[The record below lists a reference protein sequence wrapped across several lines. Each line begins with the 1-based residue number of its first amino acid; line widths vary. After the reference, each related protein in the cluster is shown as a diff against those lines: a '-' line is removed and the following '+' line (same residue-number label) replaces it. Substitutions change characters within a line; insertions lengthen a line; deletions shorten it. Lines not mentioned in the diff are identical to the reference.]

1 MLIRVKYNFMLRT
14 IKHFIVLMDQI
25 IKKKE
30 VLKMKTFSKKE
41 IIEDIIEYLEN
52 TGGVYGCDLHSEVF
66 NTDYYIIGLTQAK
79 KALESYGVFD
89 ALNKVQTYEI
99 YEFGEVTTD
108 LSDLEKLANMF
119 YYIESEEYLYS
130 LEGEISDIINE
141 YWGDELEE
149 NEIKKLIELFKK
161 ELEQLK

>member
-1 MLIRVKYNFMLRT
+1 MLRT

-30 VLKMKTFSKKE
+30 VIKMKTFSKQE
-41 IIEDIIEYLEN
+41 MIEDIIEYLEN

-66 NTDYYIIGLTQAK
+66 NTDYYIIGWPQAK
-79 KALESYGVFD
+79 EALESYDVFD
-89 ALNKVQTYEI
+89 ALHKVQTYEI

-108 LSDLEKLANMF
+108 LTDPEKLANML

-130 LEGEISDIINE
+130 LEGEIRDIINE

-149 NEIKKLIELFKK
+149 KDIKKLIELFKK
-161 ELEQLK
+161 EYNNLNEL

>member
-1 MLIRVKYNFMLRT
+1 MSTYNF
-14 IKHFIVLMDQI
+14 
-25 IKKKE
+25 
-30 VLKMKTFSKKE
+30 SKQE
-41 IIEDIIEYLEN
+41 IIEDILEYLEN

-108 LSDLEKLANMF
+108 LSDPEKLANML

>member
-1 MLIRVKYNFMLRT
+1 
-14 IKHFIVLMDQI
+14 
-25 IKKKE
+25 
-30 VLKMKTFSKKE
+30 MKTFSKKE

-66 NTDYYIIGLTQAK
+66 NTDYYIIGSTKAK
-79 KALESYGVFD
+79 EALESYGVFD

-99 YEFGEVTTD
+99 YEFGEGTAD
-108 LSDLEKLANMF
+108 LSDPEKLANML

-149 NEIKKLIELFKK
+149 NAIKKLIDLFKK
-161 ELEQLK
+161 EYDKLNEP

>member
-1 MLIRVKYNFMLRT
+1 MSTYK
-14 IKHFIVLMDQI
+14 
-25 IKKKE
+25 
-30 VLKMKTFSKKE
+30 FSKQE
-41 IIEDIIEYLEN
+41 IVEDILEYLEN
-52 TGGVYGCDLHSEVF
+52 TGGVYACDLHSEVF
-66 NTDYYIIGLTQAK
+66 NTDYIIGTTQAK
-79 KALESYGVFD
+79 EALESYGVFD

-108 LSDLEKLANMF
+108 LSDPEKLANML

-149 NEIKKLIELFKK
+149 KAIKKLSELFKK
-161 ELEQLK
+161 ELQKI

>member
-1 MLIRVKYNFMLRT
+1 
-14 IKHFIVLMDQI
+14 
-25 IKKKE
+25 
-30 VLKMKTFSKKE
+30 MKTFSKKE
-41 IIEDIIEYLEN
+41 IIEDILEYLEN
-52 TGGVYGCDLHSEVF
+52 TGGVYACDLHSEIF
-66 NTDYYIIGLTQAK
+66 STEYYINGTTQAK
-79 KALESYGVFD
+79 EALERYGVFD

-108 LSDLEKLANMF
+108 LTDLEKLANML

>member
-1 MLIRVKYNFMLRT
+1 
-14 IKHFIVLMDQI
+14 
-25 IKKKE
+25 
-30 VLKMKTFSKKE
+30 MKTFSKKE

-66 NTDYYIIGLTQAK
+66 NTDYYIIGSTKAK
-79 KALESYGVFD
+79 EALESYGVFD

-108 LSDLEKLANMF
+108 LSDPEKLANML
-119 YYIESEEYLYS
+119 YYIESEEYFYS

-149 NEIKKLIELFKK
+149 NAIKKLIDLFKK
-161 ELEQLK
+161 EYDKLNEL

>member
-1 MLIRVKYNFMLRT
+1 
-14 IKHFIVLMDQI
+14 
-25 IKKKE
+25 
-30 VLKMKTFSKKE
+30 MKTFSKKE

-66 NTDYYIIGLTQAK
+66 NTDYYIIGSTKAK
-79 KALESYGVFD
+79 EALESYGVFD

-108 LSDLEKLANMF
+108 LSDPEKLANML

-149 NEIKKLIELFKK
+149 NAIKKLIDLFKK
-161 ELEQLK
+161 KYDKLN